1 MNIYYNYIYDKKT
14 DFSLRSAMRLFEDV
28 LHSYKAKTNIKGN
41 RIEFERAIQDFSKRH
56 YIDGLFTVID
66 HGEIHISERN
76 GKIEIS
82 IRLNLQRFFFVSFLF
97 LMAIVVTIMLAPV
110 EYASTI
116 SFLFAVLL
124 LIRIIK
130 LIITPRSIADYVM
143 KMVAGEI

>member
-1 MNIYYNYIYDKKT
+1 
-14 DFSLRSAMRLFEDV
+14 
-28 LHSYKAKTNIKGN
+28 
-41 RIEFERAIQDFSKRH
+41 
-56 YIDGLFTVID
+56 
-66 HGEIHISERN
+66 GEIHISERN